1 VTPALGNLVSSRPQT
16 AEPGISPKSQQ
27 PDDLGAPRPGEAGD
41 YRVLNADEVQCR
53 AAAWSPIANALVDES
68 RTACAAGGQRGCS
81 APSASLRKQLLAYRA
96 AEQRNRAASQALEAF
111 YLLAEAEAGRDLL
124 RQGREKIDAMLAEME
139 RLQQTMRIAKGPMDL
154 RQQRLEIQEREA
166 KSKFSVVQLN
176 ARLRQLLGTE
186 PGDTAS
192 LWPAADWTA
201 RFERVDPQAAVQEGL
216 AQRPDLNMLRLLVR
230 SISGETLDATRSG
243 LGATDPMLGAASR
256 PGARLMKGDP
266 CAEADARRD
275 QAGRLLAHLERS
287 AAEEVRQAAICVEV
301 RFQQAAIAKL
311 KLDRAGGQI
320 ESLKLRR
327 ERPEGGVTVFD
338 IGAAELQSL
347 EAKAGLVHEVM
358 AWQIARVKLKES
370 QGLLVREC
378 AAASR
383 P

>member
-1 VTPALGNLVSSRPQT
+1 
-16 AEPGISPKSQQ
+16 
-27 PDDLGAPRPGEAGD
+27 
-41 YRVLNADEVQCR
+41 
-53 AAAWSPIANALVDES
+53 
-68 RTACAAGGQRGCS
+68 
-81 APSASLRKQLLAYRA
+81 
-96 AEQRNRAASQALEAF
+96 
-111 YLLAEAEAGRDLL
+111 
-124 RQGREKIDAMLAEME
+124 
-139 RLQQTMRIAKGPMDL
+139 
-154 RQQRLEIQEREA
+154 
-166 KSKFSVVQLN
+166 
-176 ARLRQLLGTE
+176 
-186 PGDTAS
+186 
-192 LWPAADWTA
+192 
-201 RFERVDPQAAVQEGL
+201 
-216 AQRPDLNMLRLLVR
+216 
-230 SISGETLDATRSG
+230 
-243 LGATDPMLGAASR
+243 
-256 PGARLMKGDP
+256 MKGDP